1 MTKYSECLW
10 CIETVLVS
18 RQDKI
23 KTVDNS
29 LKLSY

>member
-1 MTKYSECLW
+1 MTKYTKR